1 MHPREET
8 QSRELWE
15 IPLSTHT
22 HFCPLIPPTSQESR
36 LLSPQHQPREV
47 LGLLGEHGEASG
59 RSVRPAMAYA
69 CTTILFSFEAQEQAL
84 EVAGNNNSNAG
95 TGANFYYSS

>member
-8 QSRELWE
+8 QGRELWE

-36 LLSPQHQPREV
+36 LLSPQHPGRGSPGK
-47 LGLLGEHGEASG
+47 GLTLRRRSCFPCFLEGSRTPYGLPG
-59 RSVRPAMAYA
+59 RALDIAGCRRPAGPP
-69 CTTILFSFEAQEQAL
+69 QA
-84 EVAGNNNSNAG
+84 VA
-95 TGANFYYSS
+95 